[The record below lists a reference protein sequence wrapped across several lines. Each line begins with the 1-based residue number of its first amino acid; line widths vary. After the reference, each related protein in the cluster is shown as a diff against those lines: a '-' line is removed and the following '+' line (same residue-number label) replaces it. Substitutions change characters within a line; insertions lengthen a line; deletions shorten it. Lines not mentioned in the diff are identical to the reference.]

1 MARVARG
8 GGVSEAH
15 SVWFRRSTMR
25 WGRWDGIGRLLQ
37 HIVQGEANR
46 IEGHDAAQRDPHPPA
61 PPEHPYHT
69 VSAAVLRRGTA
80 GPMAGPV
87 ECTPAFLLEGLLQ
100 TVPEGGELPCRG
112 VPGHI
117 GC

>member
-15 SVWFRRSTMR
+15 SVWFRRSTMK
-25 WGRWDGIGRLLQ
+25 WGRWDGKGRLLQ

-69 VSAAVLRRGTA
+69 VSAAVLRRGSY
-80 GPMAGPV
+80 
-87 ECTPAFLLEGLLQ
+87 
-100 TVPEGGELPCRG
+100 GGACRVHASLPFGRSSSNSPRG
-112 VPGHI
+112 R
-117 GC
+117 